1 LGGGYGLSGSADQT
15 VCEIQKISDSD
26 PKSNFGGT
34 DCLGVPG
41 KSYVC
46 SKNGS
51 PKSNLRVMVGLGV
64 PIDPYV
70 AQTQSWGAEKQ
81 LGVYD
86 SLRSAN
92 RIVCP

>member
-1 LGGGYGLSGSADQT
+1 M
-15 VCEIQKISDSD
+15 
-26 PKSNFGGT
+26 
-34 DCLGVPG
+34 PG

-70 AQTQSWGAEKQ
+70 APTQSWGAENNLGYTIR
-81 LGVYD
+81 LGVPIESYVLEIAVDLRRD
-86 SLRSAN
+86 STRSISRRRSAA
-92 RIVCP
+92 RGAGTG

>member
-1 LGGGYGLSGSADQT
+1 MSGSADQT
-15 VCEIQKISDSD
+15 VYEIQKLVTVISNPILGD
-26 PKSNFGGT
+26 T

-51 PKSNLRVMVGLGV
+51 PKSNSGGTVGLGV

-70 AQTQSWGAEKQ
+70 VQTQSWGAEKQ